1 MGKQVAARINL
12 KTGYRC
18 GDGEAG
24 FEGSPDLITGFTS
37 D

>member
-24 FEGSPDLITGFTS
+24 FAGEKAQQDIF
-37 D
+37 